1 MPAETGNVKS
11 LVRALQVLECFSVE
25 QPELGPSEIARTLN
39 MQKSTVYNILSTY
52 QSCGYLQKNQQTGKY
67 SLGLK
72 VLHLGYI
79 VNSHQ
84 GLRDIFLPYLNR
96 IAQETHEVCYFGIL
110 NDDEVLYIEA
120 AYPSGQQAT
129 RNILGER
136 APLYCTG
143 LGKAMLAFME
153 ETDRERVLAQPMHN
167 FTGCT
172 LSDPAVLR
180 NNLEEVRS
188 NGYAVDNMEHE
199 FGVRC
204 VAVPIFNS
212 AGKIFASV
220 SVSGPSPR
228 FDPETLIRDAKI
240 ISTTLQPVQRCI

>member
-1 MPAETGNVKS
+1 MSVETGNVKS

-25 QPELGPSEIARTLN
+25 QPELGPSEIARILN

-96 IAQETHEVCYFGIL
+96 IAQETHEICYFGIL

-143 LGKAMLAFME
+143 LGKAMLAFMDE
-153 ETDRERVLAQPMHN
+153 ADRERVLAKPMHN
-167 FTGCT
+167 FTECT
-172 LSDPAVLR
+172 LSDPVVLR

-212 AGKIFASV
+212 TGKIFASV

-228 FDPETLIRDAKI
+228 FDPETLIRDAQI
-240 ISTTLQPVQRCI
+240 ISTTLKPVQRCI